1 MSTFFL
7 NDLSVANDPGVSTE
21 SVSEGESQ
29 TKQCWGVAY
38 KRRSSVL
45 T

>member
-1 MSTFFL
+1 MSTLFL
-7 NDLSVANDPGVSTE
+7 NDLSVANDPGVL
-21 SVSEGESQ
+21 SEGESQ